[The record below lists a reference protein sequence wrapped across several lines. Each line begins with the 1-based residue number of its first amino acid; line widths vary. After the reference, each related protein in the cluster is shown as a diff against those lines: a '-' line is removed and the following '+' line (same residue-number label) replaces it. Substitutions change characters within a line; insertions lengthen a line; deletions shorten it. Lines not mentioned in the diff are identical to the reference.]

1 MGKFKKS
8 ELMNQHRSGSNNN
21 SINFGTKIEPFR
33 ITDGVM
39 KVGRYKG
46 KRLSE
51 IPRDYLE
58 WMIRKRKH
66 VRELQKYLDMLMID
80 NVNLSIQASRF
91 GWTNDIQQQLTNSA
105 LLIRKYQRRLRL
117 IKM

>member
-1 MGKFKKS
+1 
-8 ELMNQHRSGSNNN
+8 
-21 SINFGTKIEPFR
+21 
-33 ITDGVM
+33 
-39 KVGRYKG
+39 
-46 KRLSE
+46 
-51 IPRDYLE
+51 
-58 WMIRKRKH
+58 MIRKRKH